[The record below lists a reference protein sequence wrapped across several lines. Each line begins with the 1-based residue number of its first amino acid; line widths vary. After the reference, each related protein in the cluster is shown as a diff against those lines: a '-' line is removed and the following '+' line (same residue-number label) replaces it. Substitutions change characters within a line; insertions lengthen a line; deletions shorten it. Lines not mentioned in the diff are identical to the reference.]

1 MPYSGNAVVGSN
13 PTLPASWSLPPLA
26 IPTIAE
32 ELTRGVHK
40 DTFPGIVTRNLLFC
54 ITLYP
59 TG

>member
-1 MPYSGNAVVGSN
+1 
-13 PTLPASWSLPPLA
+13 
-26 IPTIAE
+26 
-32 ELTRGVHK
+32 VHK